1 MEQNQVTRMKK
12 IACTLLVDD
21 NENTNFLHQM
31 LLEDMGITEEIL
43 FAGNGLEAINLIQ
56 KRISS
61 KQACPEL
68 ILLDIN
74 MPVMDGYEFMDA
86 FEALN
91 IKVQAPLIIA
101 MLTIPLRSDDLQ
113 KLRSSTPVEFIKK
126 PLTEENLTE
135 VLKIHSF
142 S

>member
-1 MEQNQVTRMKK
+1 MIRMKK

-56 KRISS
+56 QRIST

-91 IKVQAPLIIA
+91 IKVQMPLIIA
-101 MLTIPLRSDDLQ
+101 MLTIPLRSDDLK
-113 KLRSSTPVEFIKK
+113 KLPSSIPIEFIKK
-126 PLTEENLTE
+126 PLTEESLTE
-135 VLKIHSF
+135 VLKVHSF

>member
-1 MEQNQVTRMKK
+1 MIRMKK
-12 IACTLLVDD
+12 LACTLLVDD

-43 FAGNGLEAINLIQ
+43 FAANGLEAINLIQ
-56 KRISS
+56 QRISR
-61 KQACPEL
+61 KKECPEL

-74 MPVMDGYEFMDA
+74 MPVMDGFEFMHA

-91 IKVQAPLIIA
+91 IKGQLPLILV
-101 MLTIPLRSDDLQ
+101 MLTIPLKSDDLK
-113 KLRSSTPVEFIKK
+113 KLQLATPLEFIQK
-126 PLTEENLTE
+126 PLTEESLTE
-135 VLKIHSF
+135 VLKVHSL